1 MKMKTKE
8 SRINLAKR
16 VISRT
21 YIWNVFFYFINSSY
35 SIEPNFARN
44 YETTR
49 DLHIV
54 RIIVLYLKILNLRK

>member
-54 RIIVLYLKILNLRK
+54 RIIVLYLKILNI

>member
-21 YIWNVFFYFINSSY
+21 YIWNVFLYFINSSY

-54 RIIVLYLKILNLRK
+54 RIIVLYLKILNI